1 METPPPTDTKTNV
14 YRELELFVAASLQ
27 GDPEIAGQ
35 ASRCR
40 ETGDEGG
47 VTKARSKRAFLQQQW
62 CFMILSS
69 SDLPHDFAV
78 KGALNGLASVESCQ
92 ND

>member
-35 ASRCR
+35 ASRCQ
-40 ETGDEGG
+40 ETGDEGD
-47 VTKARSKRAFLQQQW
+47 VT
-62 CFMILSS
+62 ILVHTHK
-69 SDLPHDFAV
+69 DLNV
-78 KGALNGLASVESCQ
+78 KISH
-92 ND
+92 

>member
-1 METPPPTDTKTNV
+1 METPPPTDTKTNA

-35 ASRCR
+35 APRCR

-47 VTKARSKRAFLQQQW
+47 VTKLLTAYYFIAFIGVCVKSQIFVTVATGVCLSQIWRA
-62 CFMILSS
+62 
-69 SDLPHDFAV
+69 
-78 KGALNGLASVESCQ
+78 
-92 ND
+92 

>member
-1 METPPPTDTKTNV
+1 METPPPTDTKTDV
-14 YRELELFVAASLQ
+14 YRELEGFVAASLP

-47 VTKARSKRAFLQQQW
+47 VTLCRNN
-62 CFMILSS
+62 
-69 SDLPHDFAV
+69 V
-78 KGALNGLASVESCQ
+78 KGV
-92 ND
+92 